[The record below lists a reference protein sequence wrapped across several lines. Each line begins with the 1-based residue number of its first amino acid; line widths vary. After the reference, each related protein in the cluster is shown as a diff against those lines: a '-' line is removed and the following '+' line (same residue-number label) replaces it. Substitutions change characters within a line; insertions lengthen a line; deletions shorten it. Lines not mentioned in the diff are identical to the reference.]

1 MADIYSTIT
10 HHGLEALGR
19 FYSVYR
25 GIVVNNE
32 DPENLNR
39 LRVAI
44 PGIMGGI
51 ILWALPRGQH
61 GGEGNGFKFMAPKVE
76 DVVYITFE
84 GGDPSKPLW
93 EYHGW
98 SVGQIPSVLEKPS
111 TLGLVTP
118 KGTMVYIDDED
129 GSLNILTQGRINILS
144 RDPLSVHSDKEI
156 HLETPEKV
164 IINNGNNKGII
175 KIQELTNKL
184 NQLVAEIEELKNS
197 YNAHTHPSLGAP
209 TATPLVKSL
218 TKFNKQDYENP
229 KLVH

>member
-1 MADIYSTIT
+1 MSDVLQILTN
-10 HHGLEALGR
+10 HGIEALGR

-51 ILWALPRGQH
+51 VLWALPRGQH
-61 GGEGNGFKFMAPKVE
+61 GGEGNGFKFMAPQLE
-76 DVVYITFE
+76 DIVYITFE
-84 GGDPSKPLW
+84 DGDPSKPLW

-98 SVGQIPSVLEKPS
+98 SVGQIPSVLEKP
-111 TLGLVTP
+111 TTTGLVTP
-118 KGTMVYIDDED
+118 NGTMVYIDDED

-184 NQLVAEIEELKNS
+184 NLLVNELEELRAS
-197 YNAHTHPSLGAP
+197 YNTHIHASQGAP
-209 TATPLVKSL
+209 TTSLVSKPF
-218 TKFNKQDYENP
+218 TKFNNKDYENP